1 MLNRAVAGA
10 QINQQHS
17 SLMKTMEENKVLEN
31 EIATIEHQMAV
42 DATLHSQVCVTLM
55 TLMI

>member
-1 MLNRAVAGA
+1 MLNRAVAEA

-17 SLMKTMEENKVLEN
+17 SLIKTMEENKALEN
-31 EIATIEHQMAV
+31 KITTFEHQMAV
-42 DATLHSQVCVTLM
+42 DATPHSQVCVTLM